1 MRHIIIALAFGYL
14 TNLLIYGL
22 PDEIPESHMSE
33 SINAV
38 LLKCPLDPKN
48 MSCEVQIIISIHMNP
63 SFDVDNMDK
72 FWVLDEVYDPT
83 KRANMKIISPYL
95 IMVSRGEP
103 IVMYPLQYLKSVNQE
118 DFKMDLPEEKGT
130 TELPQATDEEDQ
142 LPESDFRRKRSH
154 HPTSLRNKYK
164 GSKKGLSN
172 KRQNVNAE
180 SVNNDDRNIHDFN
193 KELPVHNTIG
203 ANQRMQ
209 GKIAEKV
216 PIQKPILG
224 FYSKINKMEKDNI
237 EKVQAIEHNYAVQ
250 HIQDQKNN
258 LENKKEYKDVKE
270 NPHYSMDSE
279 PNMNNDQVRIE
290 NRDKH
295 FPMVFDNNERWE
307 NGIQK
312 EYKYENP
319 TSSRNMQKFDHENGN
334 KYELR
339 SKYIPVKSK
348 NRENYYMDSVNYEN
362 NVKKFR
368 NEKEYKNENYRT
380 DENIQF
386 KEQIYQPSMHSS
398 YQQKNNKN
406 MHFDENP
413 ESNGGD
419 YENDFDEVDD
429 NRVYENNL
437 MGQSDM
443 ESLESIANRH
453 INENLNNH
461 AIGYKKYYKI
471 PHLST
476 ESKYNVQDQYHQYL
490 DYSPDIM
497 RHPKS
502 YYQKPKFHRFSP
514 MRRVG
519 NNPRIKRAV
528 LNPDNIE
535 EIHSSQLA
543 EKRVDDALKMY
554 NLKNFEINDE
564 VSCDSCGGKNKE
576 TTENPDPSFCAPL
589 LPTESKDSKNDEFSL
604 KINDEIPCDTC
615 GGKNKKPEGKPLPSG
630 KESEKVEDLHPK
642 TEDDKNEELEK
653 KSISKM
659 LFPPDFYE
667 IKVDK
672 NTEISLSNEHN
683 IHNLSKIHL
692 DEIASDFYLSSSEKP
707 DFKFPS
713 GFMPLDLHS
722 IDESSC
728 DTCGGKNKKPGGKT
742 LPGGLDTDKIQDFH
756 IKYDESSCDTC
767 GGKNKQPSEKPFP
780 GSLDFPNDFHLPFD
794 IYGDHYKNLGDDFL
808 PDVDKISLEVSNEAS
823 CDTCGGKNKKPDPK
837 PLPGSLEAEKMQ
849 NFHLKLDEE
858 IPCDTCGGKNKKPGG
873 KPGGPKSEHLLE
885 SNDELVIPCE
895 KCKGHDNCNDDTLVS
910 ETCGCVGNP
919 DVCNCEVSKETRESK
934 NKTSNYIG
942 YSIFKIN
949 PPVPVL
955 TTKLRIFRRRRNTW
969 WRIVPIITLN
979 SMNGIYAN
987 ENISVVFTSH
997 VDILRMEKSMGL
1009 LNSKLAIPKK
1019 ENPGSVYTLKEY
1031 QDNVR
1036 DSVLLDDTD
1045 KDISIRDITSSLISK
1060 LEKLKNEG
1068 VKKIEGLGKL
1078 PSFINTLVKCPH
1090 KDKDLCLNVRDGK
1103 VPEFSI
1109 KIKIPFRE
1117 NAFLVRDKNLVKIA
1131 RIVTDATTKDALQIS
1146 VDVINKG
1153 MKSEKFRIFICNC
1166 EQSFGLS
1173 TTSSTTKLLLP
1184 HVGKT
1189 VTFLLPFIRSLKKKG
1204 KFRCDVVVK
1213 AATGSQ
1219 NDDLKVG
1226 VVAKRS
1232 MDIQFHSRCF
1242 CVWRCQCHCMG
1253 ALETYINYNVCEK
1266 MSHKAQDEAGLLYN
1280 CPPGNEKHD
1289 ICITDLEEDK
1299 NDEKP
1304 RNFIRIFL
1312 NVVLFL
1318 LWLLLFLGLL
1328 KAILGLCIKP
1338 IARYGFDTL
1347 QPGRNFEC
1355 TSKKRIF
1362 LINLFFFII
1371 FLFAFWCKCFQP
1383 RAEDLLVAST
1393 EWMCKANS
1401 GSSEKE
1407 QCDGQARLIGGYDN
1421 NSNDRFL
1428 QAFGPLHENGLF
1440 ADEKPE
1446 DEESTLF
1453 IMEVLKESKSSLSK
1467 MMSQS
1472 ASYRQMIEERT
1483 DDTVVV
1489 REAEELVDT
1498 LRNAHVVYRILSLP
1512 MGGNTDP
1519 LSESKYCV
1527 KGYFLPSIN
1536 STYEFLSCHP
1546 YGQTVGVPGENEV
1559 EEEEISNF
1567 FHTDEFS
1574 KIYANKME
1582 VYEAGDLFA
1591 VCPDDVQCIN
1601 MNRQTY
1607 LENSFVKLSTQQSQL
1622 KTNRYE

>member
-142 LPESDFRRKRSH
+142 LPESDFRK
-154 HPTSLRNKYK
+154 
-164 GSKKGLSN
+164 
-172 KRQNVNAE
+172 
-180 SVNNDDRNIHDFN
+180 
-193 KELPVHNTIG
+193 
-203 ANQRMQ
+203 
-209 GKIAEKV
+209 
-216 PIQKPILG
+216 
-224 FYSKINKMEKDNI
+224 
-237 EKVQAIEHNYAVQ
+237 
-250 HIQDQKNN
+250 
-258 LENKKEYKDVKE
+258 
-270 NPHYSMDSE
+270 
-279 PNMNNDQVRIE
+279 
-290 NRDKH
+290 
-295 FPMVFDNNERWE
+295 
-307 NGIQK
+307 
-312 EYKYENP
+312 
-319 TSSRNMQKFDHENGN
+319 
-334 KYELR
+334 
-339 SKYIPVKSK
+339 
-348 NRENYYMDSVNYEN
+348 
-362 NVKKFR
+362 
-368 NEKEYKNENYRT
+368 
-380 DENIQF
+380 
-386 KEQIYQPSMHSS
+386 
-398 YQQKNNKN
+398 
-406 MHFDENP
+406 
-413 ESNGGD
+413 SNGGD

-895 KCKGHDNCNDDTLVS
+895 KL
-910 ETCGCVGNP
+910 
-919 DVCNCEVSKETRESK
+919 
-934 NKTSNYIG
+934 
-942 YSIFKIN
+942 
-949 PPVPVL
+949 PVL